1 MRPQDTLTSPRA
13 TTAESH
19 GPQHPWAV
27 APGMLGGEHPRGRER
42 PGTDRT
48 FEVQSQRDGGAA
60 GEATWSDAAAG
71 ACSLTHTGG
80 APRDVAGEGADF
92 ARALS
97 EAPPGV
103 ARLGADANVDAAAE
117 LVGSWVTEA
126 AAVPSAGQGVLE
138 LEFSVDSLRLGP
150 LQGRVSI
157 SGGRADVELQ
167 ASRPAT
173 ASALRAR
180 QLQLQHLVRRE
191 SGGDV
196 ELRLL

>member
-1 MRPQDTLTSPRA
+1 M
-13 TTAESH
+13 
-19 GPQHPWAV
+19 
-27 APGMLGGEHPRGRER
+27 
-42 PGTDRT
+42 
-48 FEVQSQRDGGAA
+48 
-60 GEATWSDAAAG
+60 
-71 ACSLTHTGG
+71 
-80 APRDVAGEGADF
+80 
-92 ARALS
+92 
-97 EAPPGV
+97 
-103 ARLGADANVDAAAE
+103 GADANVDAAAE